1 MKLYKIMAKE
11 TILKEKGT
19 GEVMYPRT
27 MASLVRTASGHNVDE
42 ALEIAKFRVFVDLW
56 NARCVVCSSTDPNRI
71 KQNTF
76 GRYNEETGF
85 FELNGLTD
93 ITYEEAVEIMNVPD
107 TMCSAD
113 VANWNYQY
121 SRARTFFPI
130 KGGIQAH
137 RGALIMQVPNL
148 EVVRLVNYYIVNNG
162 ADPDTYPQIVSHT
175 RNMFYLCPRLREV
188 KGVIKPVSTDDV
200 NVHFYDTWGP
210 ALETLWVQGICLP
223 VQLHRCPKLRLECIA
238 YMVEYAANTKE
249 IEIMLHPDV
258 FALLPDELIAKA
270 AEKSISFVARA

>member
-42 ALEIAKFRVFVDLW
+42 ALEIAKFRVFVDEW
-56 NARCVVCSSTDPNRI
+56 NARCVVCSAIHPNQI

-93 ITYEEAVEIMNVPD
+93 ITYEEAVEIMRVPD
-107 TMCSAD
+107 TMCSHD
-113 VANWNYQY
+113 VANRNYQY

-130 KGGIQAH
+130 KGDIQAH
-137 RGALIMQVPNL
+137 RGALFMQVPNL

-162 ADPDTYPQIVSHT
+162 ADPDTSPQLVSHT
-175 RNMFYLCPRLREV
+175 RNMFFLCPRLREV
-188 KGVIKPVSTDDV
+188 KGVIKLMSTDDM
-200 NVHFYDTWGP
+200 NVHFYDTFGP
-210 ALETLWVQGICLP
+210 VLETLWVQGICLP

-238 YMVEYAANTKE
+238 YMVEYAANTTE